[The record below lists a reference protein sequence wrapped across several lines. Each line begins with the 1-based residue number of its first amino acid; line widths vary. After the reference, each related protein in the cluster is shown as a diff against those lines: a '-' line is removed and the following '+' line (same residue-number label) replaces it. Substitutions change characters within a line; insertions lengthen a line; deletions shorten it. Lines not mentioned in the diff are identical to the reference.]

1 MNIRSIIL
9 QQQRITKQIWHALNI
24 SCGDK
29 VRLHYRKRDVQPNIS
44 HAMKSLCKRFCN
56 NGATFIYVNNN
67 LQQHLIDSLC
77 PGTESGCL
85 Q

>member
-1 MNIRSIIL
+1 MPNKYGML
-9 QQQRITKQIWHALNI
+9 EI
-24 SCGDK
+24 SLGDN
-29 VRLHYRKRDVQPNIS
+29 VRLHSIENSTKRDVQRNIS

-77 PGTESGCL
+77 PGT
-85 Q
+85 